1 LPPSALP
8 GQQERTL
15 AFTFTLVTIVCWVL
29 AAFGG
34 GVDLAEYVGSVLLLG
49 LVVVLVFVR
58 HVRVGGHELLDLP
71 WSLAYLAATALLRA
85 ASPGESALALIP
97 VVCIALTGTGW
108 GQLTVVMVATALAC
122 VIPVAVVG
130 PSDFAALRGPL
141 VAIALAIGIG
151 ITTRLLVSSARRQA
165 AVAEGERQALQ
176 RVAEV
181 VYTLFESPDVRS
193 DLCSASLQVGRAA
206 MAVLFEPT
214 PDGEIRVTAQ
224 AGADPALVGLTL
236 GPGESLARLLKEGR
250 RRLQNDIV
258 AEQWDSPRASQ
269 IWELGGRPDAIL
281 YQPLLRGTEPV
292 GVLCVGWYDVVV
304 LSGPRVT
311 AIGLLTH
318 EAALLLTR
326 ADQVT
331 RLTGM
336 VTTDPLTGLQ
346 NRRAW
351 ESRIAQMAMQPGPV
365 TIAMIDLDNFK
376 AFNDTH
382 GHIAGDAL
390 LRETADAWIGQLRGA
405 DLLARLGGEEFGLLL
420 YEAELESGYEIA
432 ERLRMCVTH
441 GQTCCVGL
449 AQRRSG
455 ETIESVVRRA
465 DQALYDAKAA
475 GRDLARAA
483 L

>member
-1 LPPSALP
+1 V
-8 GQQERTL
+8 
-15 AFTFTLVTIVCWVL
+15 TFTLVTVVCWTL

-34 GVDLAEYVGSVLLLG
+34 GVEVGEYMGSVLLLG
-49 LVVVLVFVR
+49 LVVLLVFAR
-58 HVRVGGHELLDLP
+58 HVEVAGHELLDLP

-97 VVCIALTGTGW
+97 VVCIALTGSGW
-108 GQLTVVMVATALAC
+108 VQLAVAMVATAVAC
-122 VIPVAVVG
+122 IIPVAVVG
-130 PSDFAALRGPL
+130 PWDYTALRGPL
-141 VAIALAIGIG
+141 VAIALALGIG
-151 ITTRLLVSSARRQA
+151 IATRLLVSGVRREA
-165 AVAEGERQALQ
+165 EVAQGERQALQ

-193 DLCSASLQVGRAA
+193 DLCSASLQVGRAT
-206 MAVLFEPT
+206 MAILFEPT
-214 PDGEIRVTAQ
+214 PDGAIRVTAQ
-224 AGADPALVGLTL
+224 AGAEPAVVGLTL
-236 GPGESLARLLKEGR
+236 GPEESLTRLLQEGR
-250 RRLQNDIV
+250 QHLENDIV
-258 AEQWDSPRASQ
+258 AAQWDSSRAAE
-269 IWELGGRPDAIL
+269 IWERGGRPDAIL
-281 YQPLLRGTEPV
+281 YQPLLRGSEPV
-292 GVLCVGWYDVVV
+292 GVLYVGWHDVLV

-318 EAALLLTR
+318 EAASLLTR

-336 VTTDPLTGLQ
+336 VTTDPLTGLP

-351 ESRIAQMAMQPGPV
+351 ESRIAQAAMQAGPV
-365 TIAMIDLDNFK
+365 TVAMIDLDNFK

-382 GHIAGDAL
+382 GHIAGDSL

-420 YEAELESGYEIA
+420 YDAELKSGYEIA
-432 ERLRMCVTH
+432 ERLRVCVTH

-449 AQRRSG
+449 AERRTG
-455 ETIESVVRRA
+455 EPIESVVGRA

>member
-1 LPPSALP
+1 M
-8 GQQERTL
+8 
-15 AFTFTLVTIVCWVL
+15 TFTLVTVACWTL
-29 AAFGG
+29 AALG
-34 GVDLAEYVGSVLLLG
+34 GVEVGEYVGSVLLLG
-49 LVVVLVFVR
+49 LVVLLVFAR
-58 HVRVGGHELLDLP
+58 HVEVAGHELLDLP

-85 ASPGESALALIP
+85 AAPGESALAVIP
-97 VVCIALTGTGW
+97 VVCIALTGSGW
-108 GQLTVVMVATALAC
+108 GQLAVAMVATALAC
-122 VIPVAVVG
+122 IIPVVVVG
-130 PSDFAALRGPL
+130 PSNYAALRGPL
-141 VAIALAIGIG
+141 VAIALALGIG
-151 ITTRLLVSSARRQA
+151 ITTRLLVSGARREA
-165 AVAEGERQALQ
+165 EVAQGERQALQ
-176 RVAEV
+176 RVADV

-193 DLCSASLQVGRAA
+193 DLCSASLQVGRAT
-206 MAVLFEPT
+206 MAILLEPT
-214 PDGEIRVTAQ
+214 PDGAICVTAH
-224 AGADPALVGLTL
+224 AGAEPAIIGLTL
-236 GPGESLARLLKEGR
+236 GPEESLTRLLQEGR
-250 RRLQNDIV
+250 QHLQNDIV
-258 AEQWDSPRASQ
+258 SALWDPSGEAEM
-269 IWELGGRPDAIL
+269 WERRGRPDAIL

-292 GVLCVGWYDVVV
+292 GVLCVGWHDVLV

-336 VTTDPLTGLQ
+336 VTTDPLTSLP

-351 ESRIAQMAMQPGPV
+351 ESRIAQAAMRAGPV
-365 TIAMIDLDNFK
+365 TVAMIDLDNFK

-382 GHIAGDAL
+382 GHIAGDSL
-390 LRETADAWIGQLRGA
+390 LRETADAWIAQLRGA

-420 YEAELESGYEIA
+420 YDAELESGYEIA
-432 ERLRMCVTH
+432 ERLRVCVTH

-449 AQRRSG
+449 AERRTG
-455 ETIESVVRRA
+455 EPIESVVGRA

>member
-1 LPPSALP
+1 
-8 GQQERTL
+8 
-15 AFTFTLVTIVCWVL
+15 VTIVCWVL

-34 GVDLAEYVGSVLLLG
+34 GVTEGAYLVSVLLLG
-49 LVVVLVFVR
+49 LVVLLVFARRVR
-58 HVRVGGHELLDLP
+58 IGGHELLDLP
-71 WSLAYLAATALLRA
+71 WALTYLAATAVLRT

-97 VVCIALTGTGW
+97 VVCIALTGSGW
-108 GQLTVVMVATALAC
+108 GQLTVVMVAAALAC

-130 PSDFAALRGPL
+130 PSDYAALRGPL
-141 VAIALAIGIG
+141 VAIVLAVGIG
-151 ITTRLLVSSARRQA
+151 VATRLLVSRVRGQA
-165 AVAEGERQALQ
+165 EVAQRERQAVA

-181 VYTLFESPDVRS
+181 VYTLFESPDVRA
-193 DLCSASLQVGRAA
+193 DLCSASQQVGDAA
-206 MAVLFEPT
+206 TAILFEPT
-214 PDGEIRVTAQ
+214 PDGAICVTAQ
-224 AGADPALVGLTL
+224 AGADPAVVGLTL
-236 GPGESLARLLKEGR
+236 GPEDALTRLLRAGR
-250 RRLQNDIV
+250 QHLRNDIV
-258 AEQWDSPRASQ
+258 AAHWDSPDAVEA
-269 IWELGGRPDAIL
+269 WERCGRPEAIL
-281 YQPLLRGTEPV
+281 YQPLLRGSEPV
-292 GVLCVGWYDVVV
+292 GMLGVGWHDVLV

-326 ADQVT
+326 ADQMT

-336 VTTDPLTGLQ
+336 ATTDALTGLP

-351 ESRIAQMAMQPGPV
+351 ESTLAQAAIRAGPV

-376 AFNDTH
+376 TFNDTH

-390 LRETADAWIGQLRGA
+390 LRATADAWSGQLRGA

-420 YEAELESGYEIA
+420 ADAELESAYEIA
-432 ERLRMCVTH
+432 ERLRRSVTH

-449 AQRRSG
+449 AQRRPG
-455 ETIESVVRRA
+455 ESIESVVGRA

>member
-1 LPPSALP
+1 M
-8 GQQERTL
+8 
-15 AFTFTLVTIVCWVL
+15 L

-34 GVDLAEYVGSVLLLG
+34 GVEVAEYVGSVLLLG
-49 LVVVLVFVR
+49 LVALLVFVR

-97 VVCIALTGTGW
+97 VVCIALTGSGW

-141 VAIALAIGIG
+141 VAVALAVGIG
-151 ITTRLLVSSARRQA
+151 ITTRLLVSGARRQA
-165 AVAEGERQALQ
+165 AVAEGERQAVQ

-206 MAVLFEPT
+206 MAILFEPT

-224 AGADPALVGLTL
+224 AGGEPALVGLTL
-236 GPGESLARLLKEGR
+236 GPEESLARLLREGR
-250 RRLQNDIV
+250 RFLQNGID
-258 AEQWDSPRASQ
+258 AELWDSPREAE

-304 LSGPRVT
+304 LSGQRVT

-336 VTTDPLTGLQ
+336 VTTDPLTGLP

-351 ESRIAQMAMQPGPV
+351 ESKLTQAAMQPGPM

-376 AFNDTH
+376 AFNDTY
-382 GHIAGDAL
+382 GHIAGDSL
-390 LRETADAWIGQLRGA
+390 LRETADAWLGQLRNA

-420 YEAELESGYEIA
+420 YEAELDSGYEIA
-432 ERLRMCVTH
+432 ERLRISVTH
-441 GQTCCVGL
+441 DQTCCVGL
-449 AQRRSG
+449 AQRRPG
-455 ETIESVVRRA
+455 ETIESVVARA
-465 DQALYDAKAA
+465 DEALYDAKAA